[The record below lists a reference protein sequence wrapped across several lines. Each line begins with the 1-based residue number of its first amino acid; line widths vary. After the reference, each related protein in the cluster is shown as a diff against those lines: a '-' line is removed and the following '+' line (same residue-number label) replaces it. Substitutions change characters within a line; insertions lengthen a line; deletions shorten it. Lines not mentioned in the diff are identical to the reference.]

1 MSQKQTPQ
9 QSLGF
14 ILSDVAR
21 MWRRAFNRR
30 VHDLGLT
37 QAQWQALAHISLN
50 RGLRQ
55 AQLAD
60 ILEVQPISVARLVDR
75 MEAAGWICRKPD
87 PADRRAINLY
97 PTQKAEP
104 ILSKMQAYA
113 AEVRRFALEGV
124 SEAEQQALRH
134 ALMTIKKNLA
144 EEEGKKET

>member
-1 MSQKQTPQ
+1 MPQKQTPQ

-30 VHDLGLT
+30 AYDLGLT

-50 RGLRQ
+50 QGMRQ

-60 ILEVQPISVARLVDR
+60 ILEVQPISVARLIDR

-87 PADRRAINLY
+87 PDDRRAINLY

-113 AEVRRFALEGV
+113 AEVRMFALEGV
-124 SEAEQQALRH
+124 SEAEQQSLRQ
-134 ALMTIKKNLA
+134 ALMAIKKNLA

>member
-1 MSQKQTPQ
+1 MPQKQTPQ

-30 VHDLGLT
+30 AYDLGLT

-50 RGLRQ
+50 QGMRQ

-60 ILEVQPISVARLVDR
+60 ILEVQPISVA
-75 MEAAGWICRKPD
+75 GWICRKPD
-87 PADRRAINLY
+87 PDDRRAINLY

-113 AEVRRFALEGV
+113 AEVRMFALEGV
-124 SEAEQQALRH
+124 SEAEQQSLRQ
-134 ALMTIKKNLA
+134 ALMAIKKNLA